1 VQAPGSPRDH
11 PAFYRDG
18 MPNAEHEN
26 VVIVSNRG
34 PLSFSVDARG
44 ELQARRGGGG
54 LVTALG
60 PAVAGSGAT
69 WIAGALSEAD
79 RRAAAAGVVEA
90 QGFRLRSLVV
100 DPDAYQA
107 YYNVVSSGT
116 LWFLHHRLYDA
127 ARRPRFD
134 RHWREAWQAYR
145 HVNGAFARA
154 VAEDAGDGAVV
165 LVQDYHF
172 SLLPAELA
180 AERPDL
186 TVVHFHH
193 TPFASPDDL
202 RVLPDGVATE
212 LLSGLAASAACG
224 FQAPR
229 WAAAFEAGCEE
240 LLGRSCPTFVSPAA
254 VAPGEIEAVAGSEPC
269 ATALA
274 DLERRVGD
282 RRLIVRVD
290 RIELSKNLLRGFHA
304 FDDLLRTH
312 PEWRGRVVFA
322 AFVYPS
328 REGLAEY
335 LAYRQEVEGLVRRIN
350 ETWATPEWTPILY
363 DPSDDFPRSVAGL
376 RRFDALLVNPVRDGL
391 NLVAKEGPLVN
402 ERAGVLLLSR
412 ESGAWSE
419 LGTAALGLN
428 PFDVTATSDALHTA
442 LSMGD
447 DERRRRAQAVRELA
461 AARTPSDWLADQLAA
476 AGRVS
481 TSA

>member
-1 VQAPGSPRDH
+1 
-11 PAFYRDG
+11 
-18 MPNAEHEN
+18 MPSSEQGD

-34 PLSFSVDARG
+34 PLSFSIDDRG
-44 ELQARRGGGG
+44 ELRAGRGGGG
-54 LVTALG
+54 LVSALG

-69 WIAGALSEAD
+69 WIAGALSDAD

-90 QGFRLRSLVV
+90 EGFRLRSLVL
-100 DPDAYQA
+100 DADAYRA
-107 YYNVVSSGT
+107 YYHVVSSGT
-116 LWFLHHRLYDA
+116 LWFLHHRLYDT

-134 RHWREAWQAYR
+134 RRWREAWQAYR
-145 HVNGAFARA
+145 HVNAVFARA
-154 VAEDAGDGAVV
+154 VVDDAGEGAVV

-180 AERPDL
+180 AKRPDL

-202 RVLPDGVATE
+202 RVLPGEVATE

-229 WAAAFEAGCEE
+229 WAAAFESCCAE
-240 LLGRSCPTFVSPAA
+240 LLGRTCPTFVSPAA
-254 VAPGEIEAVAGSEPC
+254 VAVGEVRAVAASAPC
-269 ATALA
+269 GAALA
-274 DLERRVGD
+274 DMARRVGD

-312 PEWRGRVVFA
+312 PEWREQVVFA

-328 REGLAEY
+328 REGLADY

-350 ETWATPEWTPILY
+350 ETWATPQWTPILY
-363 DPSDDFPRSVAGL
+363 DPSDDFPGSVAGL
-376 RRFDALLVNPVRDGL
+376 RRYDVLLVNPVRDGL

-402 ERAGVLLLSR
+402 ERAGVLVLSR

-419 LGTAALGLN
+419 LGTAALGIH
-428 PFDVTATSDALHTA
+428 PFDVAATSDALHTA

-447 DERRRRAQAVRELA
+447 GERRRHAGAVRTLA
-461 AARTPSDWLADQLAA
+461 AARTPHDWLAEQLAA
-476 AGRVS
+476 ADRARASGTS
-481 TSA
+481 GTSA

>member
-1 VQAPGSPRDH
+1 
-11 PAFYRDG
+11 
-18 MPNAEHEN
+18 MPSADQGN

-34 PLSFSVDARG
+34 PLSFSVDDRG
-44 ELQARRGGGG
+44 ELQAGRGGGG
-54 LVTALG
+54 LVSALG

-79 RRAAAAGVVEA
+79 RMAAAAGVVEA
-90 QGFRLRSLVV
+90 QGFRLRSLLV
-100 DPDAYQA
+100 DPDAYRA
-107 YYNVVSSGT
+107 YYHVVSSGT
-116 LWFLHHRLYDA
+116 LWFLHHRLYDT

-134 RHWREAWQAYR
+134 RRWREAWQAYR
-145 HVNGAFARA
+145 DVNALFARA
-154 VAEDAGDGAVV
+154 VAEDAGEGAVV
-165 LVQDYHF
+165 LAQDYHF

-180 AERPDL
+180 VTRPDL
-186 TVVHFHH
+186 TVIHFHH

-202 RVLPDGVATE
+202 RMLPDDVATE

-229 WAAAFEAGCEE
+229 WAAAFEACCTE
-240 LLGRSCPTFVSPAA
+240 LLGRTCPTFVSPAA
-254 VAPGEIEAVAGSEPC
+254 VAPGEIEAVAASAPC

-274 DLERRVGD
+274 ELERQVGD

-304 FDDLLRTH
+304 FEDLLRSR
-312 PEWRGRVVFA
+312 PEWREQVVFA

-328 REGLAEY
+328 REGLADY

-350 ETWATPEWTPILY
+350 ETWATPGWTPILY
-363 DPSDDFPRSVAGL
+363 DPGDDFPGSVAGL
-376 RRFDALLVNPVRDGL
+376 RRYDALLVNPVRDGL

-428 PFDVTATSDALHTA
+428 PFDVTATSEALHTA
-442 LSMGD
+442 LSMD
-447 DERRRRAQAVRELA
+447 DGERRRHAGAVRTLA
-461 AARTPSDWLADQLAA
+461 AARTPHDWLADQLQAADRASA
-476 AGRVS
+476 AGAS
-481 TSA
+481 GASA